1 MPIIKSAIKRAK
13 QNTVRKARLLP
24 YRTTMKTM
32 IKKIEL
38 LAKEGKKA
46 EAEKILPEVMSAIDV
61 ASKKNIIHRKNADR
75 KKAKVSRMIA
85 GLSK

>member
-38 LAKEGKKA
+38 LVKEGKKD
-46 EAEKILPEVMSAIDV
+46 EAVKLLPEVISAIDV

-75 KKAKVSRMIA
+75 KKSKISRLVASI
-85 GLSK
+85 

>member
-1 MPIIKSAIKRAK
+1 
-13 QNTVRKARLLP
+13 
-24 YRTTMKTM
+24 MKTM

>member
-38 LAKEGKKA
+38 LVKEGKKD
-46 EAEKILPEVMSAIDV
+46 EAVKLLPEVMSEIDV
-61 ASKKNIIHRKNADR
+61 ASKKKIIHRKNEDR
-75 KKAKVSRMIA
+75 RKANVSKMI
-85 GLSK
+85 SK

>member
-38 LAKEGKKA
+38 LVKEGKKD
-46 EAEKILPEVMSAIDV
+46 EAVKLLPEVMSAIDV

-75 KKAKVSRMIA
+75 KKANVSKMI
-85 GLSK
+85 SK

>member
-75 KKAKVSRMIA
+75 GKAKVSRMIA